1 MNCDIWLAG
10 IGCFAHVIRIGDT
23 GYVVKKSLKHP
34 VVPDLLPVEKQIYE
48 RLGHH
53 QSILQYYGEY
63 QSSTDQSNG
72 VPSGLVF
79 QYLPGGTL
87 AEKLALSEYPE
98 QRPLWPMQA
107 SKAIQYIHSKNVIHC
122 DIGCH
127 NFLIRD
133 DGSIVLADF
142 GGSMIDGTLPKVC
155 YATRYQLPLSPER
168 VCEDNLVLT
177 IKDEIF
183 ALGTLIYEMTVGHR
197 LYPDQQSVDVQRR
210 LRAREFPALDEL
222 PINIQTVVSKC
233 WAERYE
239 SVDEVLH
246 DLESS
251 PALTAGL

>member
-1 MNCDIWLAG
+1 MTTAWKDALDNAVKSDIWLAG

-23 GYVVKKSLKHP
+23 GYVVKESLEHP

-53 QSILQYYGEY
+53 QVILQYYGEY

-98 QRPLWPMQA
+98 QRPL
-107 SKAIQYIHSKNVIHC
+107 
-122 DIGCH
+122 
-127 NFLIRD
+127 D

-168 VCEDNLVLT
+168 VFEDNLVLT

-183 ALGTLIYEMTVGHR
+183 TLGTLIYEMTVGHR
-197 LYPDQQSVDVQRR
+197 LYPDQQSVDVQRL